1 MIKCAHGWVSVP
13 ICSSPGLHNLK
24 DPDRVHLSI
33 ALVIEVQ
40 PLSESVQLSQ
50 GAHYE
55 AHSNCTGAVL
65 RIAIVI

>member
-1 MIKCAHGWVSVP
+1 MIKCAHGWMSVLL
-13 ICSSPGLHNLK
+13 CSFPGLRNLK
-24 DPDRVHLSI
+24 DPDRVHWSI
-33 ALVIEVQ
+33 VLVIGAQ
-40 PLSESVQLSQ
+40 PSSESVQLSQ

>member
-13 ICSSPGLHNLK
+13 IRSSPGLHNLK